1 MNLRMLALLPGL
13 LLALGACGGKKDAP
27 TEPAKTGGETAKT
40 TEPAK
45 TETAPTETKA
55 TEPAANPAEPAEP
68 ARITG
73 PIAKVN
79 GTEIPADAF
88 YAERDKITARGAKIP
103 PDRLARI
110 EQNILKRLVE
120 QELISQAVKAEGI
133 EVPKE
138 DIEKGFA
145 EYKERFQSEEQFENY
160 LKHGRV
166 TKESIEDRIRERR
179 ALEML
184 LEKRGDMAVTDE
196 AAKEFYDKNERFYTE
211 KAGIRASQILIK
223 LPETASP
230 EEDKAAMEKVKAAQD
245 ELKKGTAFD
254 EVAKKM
260 SEGPAASKGGD
271 LGFFGEGRMVK
282 EFEDVAFK
290 LKVGEV
296 SQPVK
301 TRFGYHLIKVTEK
314 RDDRKKSFDEVKD
327 QIVKSLK
334 NKKFFTERRKLLAE
348 LEKKATIEKFLPE
361 PPPSAGAPGMMQHGP
376 GRRHPGMGGPGG
388 PGMMPPPGAR
398 GAEPPGGAP
407 PEEPVEPGEPG
418 EPGGGE

>member
-1 MNLRMLALLPGL
+1 MNLRLLALLPAAL
-13 LLALGACGGKKDAP
+13 MALGACGGKKDSPA
-27 TEPAKTGGETAKT
+27 EPAPAEAAKT

-45 TETAPTETKA
+45 AETAPTEAKPA
-55 TEPAANPAEPAEP
+55 EPAADAAEPAEP

-79 GTEIPADAF
+79 GVEIPADAF

-103 PDRLARI
+103 ADRLARI

-120 QELISQAVKAEGI
+120 QELITQAVKAEGI

-138 DIEKGFA
+138 DIDKGFA

-166 TKESIEDRIRERR
+166 TKDSIEERIRERR
-179 ALEML
+179 ALELL

-211 KAGIRASQILIK
+211 KAGIHASQILIK

-230 EEDKAAMEKVKAAQD
+230 EEDKAAMEKVQAAQA
-245 ELKKGTAFD
+245 ELKKGTPFD

-290 LKVGEV
+290 MKVGEV

-314 RDDRKKSFDEVKD
+314 RDDRKKSFEEVKD

-361 PPPSAGAPGMMQHGP
+361 PPPPTPGAPGMGP
-376 GRRHPGMGGPGG
+376 GHHRPGMGGPGG

-398 GAEPPGGAP
+398 GVDPAEHAP
-407 PEEPVEPGEPG
+407 EAPEA
-418 EPGGGE
+418 PGGGE